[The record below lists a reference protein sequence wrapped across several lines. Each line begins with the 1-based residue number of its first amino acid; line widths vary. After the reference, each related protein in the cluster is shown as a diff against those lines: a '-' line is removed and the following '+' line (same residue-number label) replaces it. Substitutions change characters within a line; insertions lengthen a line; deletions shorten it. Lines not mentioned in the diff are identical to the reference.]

1 MTSVVND
8 NNHIKSCGHL
18 VHFRCE
24 IKHYFYNYANLFNKK
39 IVEKTK
45 KQQYNKKTAIFGGF
59 YYEMFRDELT
69 A

>member
-8 NNHIKSCGHL
+8 YNHIKSCGHL

-39 IVEKTK
+39 IVEKSK
-45 KQQYNKKTAIFGGF
+45 KQQYNKKNRH
-59 YYEMFRDELT
+59 FRRFLL
-69 A
+69 